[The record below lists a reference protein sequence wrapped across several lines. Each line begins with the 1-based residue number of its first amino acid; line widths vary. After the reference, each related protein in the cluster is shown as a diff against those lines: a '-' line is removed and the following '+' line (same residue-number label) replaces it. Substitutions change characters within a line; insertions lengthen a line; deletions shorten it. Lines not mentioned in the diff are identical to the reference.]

1 MQNENMMWRVA
12 RRTTRIVKSV
22 AIGANAVGTLMVLVL
37 VVVMNIDVVA
47 RGVFHA
53 PFLGVVE
60 IVIFSMILI
69 VFLQLPDVVRV
80 NRLTRSDGFL
90 VLIRDSQPRFADAL
104 YRVID
109 SLACVL
115 MAAIAYAT
123 YPALV
128 EAFETCH
135 YFTPPEFGPKPTGN
149 LWVDFMDA
157 TARCHYFGTLGVFT
171 VPWWPANAAITASA
185 GVCSLLFF
193 FKVIFGH
200 FDNNGAAPNGKDAEE
215 LRDSAGE
222 TS

>member
-1 MQNENMMWRVA
+1 MRQVA
-12 RRTTRIVKSV
+12 YSLPRLVRNV
-22 AIGANAVGTLMVLVL
+22 AIGANAVGTLTVLVL

-69 VFLQLPDVVRV
+69 VFLQLPDVIRV

-90 VLIRDSQPRFADAL
+90 LLVRDRYPKFADFM
-104 YRVID
+104 YRLID
-109 SLACVL
+109 ALACTL
-115 MAAIAYAT
+115 MVAVAYAT
-123 YPALV
+123 WPAFV

-135 YFTPPEFGPKPTGN
+135 YFTKPEFGPEPTGN
-149 LWVDFMDA
+149 VWRDFIDA

-171 VPWWPANAAITASA
+171 VPWWPANLAITASA
-185 GVCSLLFF
+185 VVCSLLFL

-200 FDNNGAAPNGKDAEE
+200 FDGLDEGTEHSDEQE